1 MRCPLKKCKSKKDE
15 VKRPNHKFF
24 KALNNGC
31 SLRLRRVIHGGNEA
45 QHDAQWEHLKTQEF
59 NANIEL

>member
-1 MRCPLKKCKSKKDE
+1 VRCPLKKCKSKKDE

-31 SLRLRRVIHGGNEA
+31 SLHLRRVIHGGNEA
-45 QHDAQWEHLKTQEF
+45 QHDAQ
-59 NANIEL
+59 